1 MRGLRVAVQRRKD
14 SAATITLPQHQT
26 QRIPPTAFDCAP
38 TMKDLK
44 EIFPRASKS
53 FLESNPGTMSQ
64 PADQTKATVNV
75 AKKRGQMNKTE
86 REFSFILEAM
96 KRKGEILRYDYE
108 GITLNFAGVRYTP
121 DFVVF
126 PPAIAVSGQVKF
138 IEVKGAFVKGKFE
151 RAIERFRH
159 AKTYWPQFVFEM
171 WQKKG
176 DWKRIL

>member
-1 MRGLRVAVQRRKD
+1 
-14 SAATITLPQHQT
+14 
-26 QRIPPTAFDCAP
+26 
-38 TMKDLK
+38 MKSLK

-53 FLESNPGTMSQ
+53 FFESNPGTMPQ
-64 PADQTKATVNV
+64 PTDENAV
-75 AKKRGQMNKTE
+75 AVKPGGKKRGLMNKTE

-108 GITLNFAGVRYTP
+108 GVTLNFAGVRYTP

-159 AKTYWPQFVFEM
+159 ARTYWPQFLFELH
-171 WQKKG
+171 QKTRDG
-176 DWKRIL
+176 WKRIL